1 MEQELPSECKA
12 LIASIEARLERIRPK
27 PRPKL
32 TVLSETSLSLET
44 QAQRLAQSQQRLMGE
59 EKRCVEEEAVEQN
72 RRVLA
77 EQRASAFAELQS
89 PRVRQEMM
97 IDRWVESRREIE
109 AHERWL
115 RKHLDPDS
123 LGLYEV
129 EAFHGSEKDY
139 RR

>member
-1 MEQELPSECKA
+1 MKEQELPSECKA

-27 PRPKL
+27 PKPKF
-32 TVLSETSLSLET
+32 TIASEASLSLET

-59 EKRCVEEEAVEQN
+59 EKRQVGAAEQN
-72 RRVLA
+72 RRILA
-77 EQRASAFAELQS
+77 EQRARDLAELQS
-89 PRVRQEMM
+89 PRARHQMM
-97 IDRWVESRREIE
+97 IDRWVESRQEIE

-129 EAFHGSEKDY
+129 EPFHGSEKDY